1 MSDTKIELKE
11 IKAPSLS
18 SSSYGSDLQQCF
30 ENIDKNFKILSNHD
44 FIQGA
49 QGKSLYTVKTPL
61 VENRTNPDGS
71 SGIYLTDTGLQVFF
85 AIVKDVLGN
94 GQRYNDIVDRFDTNS
109 YTFYDIKNYIDNYKE
124 LKSVDDISVLEHFN
138 DLSFLFIKSKDP
150 STTDSEI
157 PVGALNYLI
166 FKDARFNRK
175 DLYSAVNKSEDN
187 KSTYTNAVDAS
198 CIIYVKNCISNDV
211 EYEILHD
218 IPSLYYDEN
227 ESILCWKL
235 YGLKTGIPAQG
246 PEGKDG
252 VVDGNIHIV
261 YVDLDKDISY
271 DEVDALKDYITNN
284 DMSSEKDVHYNV
296 PITSCLDEG
305 RKKNISEVKINTFNT
320 NDPAF
325 VYVTY
330 DNINY
335 VFFSQITNIEL
346 GLITVSVSNSS
357 KLNTNMDGEIVEKT
371 MNRKTFKGLHLPIDR
386 NDGGDENCKHMIWS
400 SGNDYK
406 SQEDYTKYL
415 NIAPLVTDDSDPE
428 ENKVSW
434 SKIYD
439 DAQLNICYPTINLFK
454 NALDNQQGISIS
466 DNTIRALGSN
476 RKINIPCGIS
486 LNDLQIYS
494 TGTNQFITNN
504 NTNSGKLEI
513 SNPHGSI
520 TIGDINSNSRN
531 NIILQASSLN
541 DTNGSIIIENSDLNV
556 NGKSIFKDTVEFEKK
571 VTTKDL
577 DVNGYLETDEI
588 SAQFLDIKSGNNNIT
603 ASVST
608 KGGISITIGGK
619 NTTINGNSIV
629 FQSGDSIIQSSTS
642 LDIQTNTANITGDL
656 NVGKNLNVGNTLKI
670 NNVYAGVPI
679 GTIVM
684 WMGSTAPEHW
694 VVCDGHTYS
703 STDTLE
709 RDKKIYDFLKN
720 VLNLEE
726 VKRED
731 GSTGITIPDFKSRFP
746 IGVSGNYGVQATGG
760 GTATLTTENL
770 PQHTHTVHNIV
781 FSENYDAI
789 KGNLKNDSKYY
800 TLDNKGN
807 TQINTGT
814 LSNTAIKNLSG
825 GTFGNS
831 GSSDLNN
838 NTFPYIDTETESG
851 TGLSANPTP
860 INIIPPYIGVYFIM
874 KYE

>member
-49 QGKSLYTVKTPL
+49 QGKSLYTVKTSL

-94 GQRYNDIVDRFDTNS
+94 GQRYNDIVGRFETNS
-109 YTFYDIKNYIDNYKE
+109 YTFYEIKNYIDNYEE
-124 LKSVDDISVLEHFN
+124 LKSVDDINVLEHFN

-198 CIIYVKNCISNDV
+198 CIIYVKNCTSTTV

-227 ESILCWKL
+227 ENILCWKL

-261 YVDLDKDISY
+261 YVDLDEDISY
-271 DEVDALKDYITNN
+271 DEVDALKDYITNI
-284 DMSSEKDVHYNV
+284 DMSSEKDVHYKV
-296 PITSCLDEG
+296 PITSCLVEG
-305 RKKNISEVKINTFNT
+305 TKKNISEVKINTFNI

-330 DNINY
+330 DNIDY
-335 VFFSQITNIEL
+335 VFFSQITSIES
-346 GLITVSVSNSS
+346 GLIKVSVSNSS
-357 KLNTNMDGEIVEKT
+357 KLNTNMDSEIVEKT

-386 NDGGDENCKHMIWS
+386 RDGGDENCKHMIWS
-400 SGNDYK
+400 SGNNYK

-415 NIAPLVTDDSDPE
+415 NIAPLVTDDSE
-428 ENKVSW
+428 ENKMSW
-434 SKIYD
+434 SEICG

-454 NALDNQQGISIS
+454 NALDEQQGISIS

-476 RKINIPCGIS
+476 RKINIPCGVS
-486 LNDLQIYS
+486 VNDLQIYS

-513 SNPHGSI
+513 SNPHGFI

-556 NGKSIFKDTVEFEKK
+556 NGKSIFKGTVEFEKK

-608 KGGISITIGGK
+608 EGGISITIGGK

-684 WMGSTAPEHW
+684 WMGSTVPEHW

-703 STDTLE
+703 NTDILE

-726 VKRED
+726 VKQED
-731 GSTGITIPDFKSRFP
+731 GSTGITIPDFSSRFP
-746 IGVSGNYGVQATGG
+746 VGVSSNYEAQATGG
-760 GTATLTTENL
+760 GTATLTAENL

-781 FSENYDAI
+781 FSENHGKI
-789 KGNLKNDSKYY
+789 K
-800 TLDNKGN
+800 
-807 TQINTGT
+807 TGT
-814 LSNTAIKNLSG
+814 LVNDYYTYNATNKTISIG
-825 GTFGNS
+825 GTGNAS
-831 GSSDLNN
+831 TDTGMAGTNEGCDYDND
-838 NTFPYIDTETESG
+838 TFPYIDTETESG
-851 TGLSANPTP
+851 TGLLANPTP
-860 INIIPPYIGVYFIM
+860 INIMPPYIGVYFIM